1 MEEIFKL
8 FENIS
13 SFDLIYLVFTLLS
26 GIWAKDKKIYI
37 SADLEGVVGAVTGE
51 QLGPG
56 GFEYNRFREFM
67 TGEVN
72 AAIKAARA
80 AGATEILVA
89 DSHGNGQNLLIEK
102 LPKDVKLIRSW
113 PRPLGM
119 MEGIDSS
126 FDGVIFTGYHSSTD
140 NMEGVRAH
148 TFSSARLTSVKVNG
162 KVMSEGSW
170 NAAVAGEFGVPVIM
184 IAGDDAAVNEVKA
197 LIGNAEG
204 AIVKES
210 ISFHSAKSLH
220 PDAAYDLIAEKTS
233 YAVKNIKKYKPYK
246 IKGPLTVSVSF
257 KHYQPSQILSYLK
270 MFKRTDSH
278 TIEFKAKNMIEASHI
293 MRVVTGYKGGSTT
306 P

>member
-1 MEEIFKL
+1 MKH
-8 FENIS
+8 
-13 SFDLIYLVFTLLS
+13 LIKCILTLCAIASLWS
-26 GIWAKDKKIYI
+26 QEKKIFI

-67 TGEVN
+67 TAEVN
-72 AAIKAARA
+72 AAIEAAKS

-126 FDGVIFTGYHSSTD
+126 FDGVIFTGYHASTD
-140 NMEGVRAH
+140 NVEGVRAH
-148 TFSSARLTSVKVNG
+148 TFSSARLTSLKVNG
-162 KVMSEGSW
+162 KVMTEGSW

-184 IAGDDAAVNEVKA
+184 ISGDDAAVNEVKSV
-197 LIGNAEG
+197 IGNAEG

-220 PDAAYDLIAEKTS
+220 PEAAYDLIAEKTS

-246 IKGPLTVSVSF
+246 IKGPATVSIRF

-293 MRVVTGYKGGSTT
+293 MRVVTGYMGGSTT

>member
-1 MEEIFKL
+1 MKIIFKWLLILSLVNGL
-8 FENIS
+8 FS
-13 SFDLIYLVFTLLS
+13 Q
-26 GIWAKDKKIYI
+26 GKKIFI

-51 QLGPG
+51 QLSPG

-67 TGEVN
+67 TAEVN
-72 AAIKAARA
+72 AAIQAAKA

-89 DSHGNGQNLLIEK
+89 DSHGNGQNLLIER

-119 MEGIDSS
+119 MEGIDDS
-126 FDGVIFTGYHSSTD
+126 FDGVIFTGYHAST
-140 NMEGVRAH
+140 NNVEGVRAH
-148 TFSSARLTSVKVNG
+148 TFSSAHLTSLKVNG
-162 KVMSEGSW
+162 KIMTEGSW

-184 IAGDDAAVNEVKA
+184 ISGDDAAVSEVKS

-204 AIVKES
+204 AIVKEN

-220 PDAAYDLIAEKTS
+220 PEAAYDLIAEKTL

-246 IKGPLTVSVSF
+246 IKGPVTVSVTF
-257 KHYQPSQILSYLK
+257 KNYQPSQILSYLK
-270 MFKRTDSH
+270 MFKRINSH
-278 TIEFKAKNMIEASHI
+278 TIEFKAKDMIEASHI
-293 MRVVTGYKGGSTT
+293 IRVVLDYKGGSTI

>member
-1 MEEIFKL
+1 MKSILTICFFSITIAL
-8 FENIS
+8 
-13 SFDLIYLVFTLLS
+13 
-26 GIWAKDKKIYI
+26 GQGKKIFI

-51 QLGPG
+51 QLSPN

-67 TGEVN
+67 TAEVN
-72 AAIKAARA
+72 AAIHAARA
-80 AGATEILVA
+80 AGGTEILIA

-102 LPKDVKLIRSW
+102 LPKDVKIIRSW

-119 MEGIDSS
+119 MEGIASS

-148 TFSSARLTSVKVNG
+148 TFSSARLTSLKVNG
-162 KVMSEGSW
+162 KVMTEGSW

-184 IAGDDAAVNEVKA
+184 VAGDDAAVNEVKA

-220 PDAAYDLIAEKTS
+220 PEAAYDLIKEKTS

-246 IKGPLTVSVSF
+246 IKGPVTVSVSF
-257 KHYQPSQILSYLK
+257 KHYQPSQILAYLP
-270 MFKRTDSH
+270 MFIRTDSH
-278 TIEFKAKNMIEASHI
+278 TIEFKAKNMVEASHI
-293 MRVVTGYKGGSTT
+293 MRVVTGYKGGSST

>member
-1 MEEIFKL
+1 MIKWIL
-8 FENIS
+8 A
-13 SFDLIYLVFTLLS
+13 VTLLT

-67 TGEVN
+67 TAEVN
-72 AAIKAARA
+72 AAITAARA

-126 FDGVIFTGYHSSTD
+126 FDGVIFTGYHASTD
-140 NMEGVRAH
+140 NLEGVRAH
-148 TFSSARLTSVKVNG
+148 TFSSARLTSVKING
-162 KVMSEGSW
+162 KVMTEGSW

-220 PDAAYDLIAEKTS
+220 PEAAYDLIAEKTS

-257 KHYQPSQILSYLK
+257 KNYQPSQILSYLK

>member
-1 MEEIFKL
+1 MKQQIKY
-8 FENIS
+8 I
-13 SFDLIYLVFTLLS
+13 LVFTLLS

-67 TGEVN
+67 TGEFN

-233 YAVKNIKKYKPYK
+233 YAVKNIIKYKPYK

>member
-1 MEEIFKL
+1 MRYKSIILNL
-8 FENIS
+8 FLIS
-13 SFDLIYLVFTLLS
+13 GLIIAQ
-26 GIWAKDKKIYI
+26 GKKIYI

-72 AAIKAARA
+72 AAIQAARA

-102 LPKDVKLIRSW
+102 LPKDIKVIRSW

-119 MEGIDSS
+119 MEGIDKS

-140 NMEGVRAH
+140 NPKGVRAH

-170 NAAVAGEFGVPVIM
+170 NAAIAGEFGVPVIVV
-184 IAGDDAAVNEVKA
+184 AGDDAAVDEVTS

-204 AIVKES
+204 AVVKES

-220 PDAAYDLIAEKTS
+220 PEAAYDLIAEKTS
-233 YAVKNIKKYKPYK
+233 IAVKNIKKYKPYK
-246 IKGPLTVSVSF
+246 IRGPITVSVSF
-257 KHYQPSQILSYLK
+257 KHYQPSQILSYVK

-278 TIEFKAKNMIEASHI
+278 TIEFKAKDMIEASYI
-293 MRVVTGYKGGSTT
+293 MRMITSYKGGSTS

>member
-1 MEEIFKL
+1 MIKWILIFTFL
-8 FENIS
+8 AGV
-13 SFDLIYLVFTLLS
+13 Y
-26 GIWAKDKKIYI
+26 AKDKKIFI

-67 TGEVN
+67 TAEVN

-140 NMEGVRAH
+140 NLEGVRAH
-148 TFSSARLTSVKVNG
+148 TFSSARLTSVKING

-184 IAGDDAAVNEVKA
+184 VAGDDAAVKEVKA

>member
-1 MEEIFKL
+1 MIKWIL
-8 FENIS
+8 A
-13 SFDLIYLVFTLLS
+13 VTLLT

-67 TGEVN
+67 TAEVN
-72 AAIKAARA
+72 AAITAARA

-126 FDGVIFTGYHSSTD
+126 FDGVIFTGYHASTD
-140 NMEGVRAH
+140 NPEGVRAH
-148 TFSSARLTSVKVNG
+148 TFSSARLTSVKING
-162 KVMSEGSW
+162 KVMTEGSW

-220 PDAAYDLIAEKTS
+220 PEAAYDLIAEKTS

-246 IKGPLTVSVSF
+246 IKGSLTVSVSF

-270 MFKRTDSH
+270 MFKRTNSH

>member
-1 MEEIFKL
+1 MKQQIKY
-8 FENIS
+8 I
-13 SFDLIYLVFTLLS
+13 LVFTLLS

-140 NMEGVRAH
+140 NMDGVRAH

>member
-1 MEEIFKL
+1 MKSIL
-8 FENIS
+8 
-13 SFDLIYLVFTLLS
+13 TLCFFSITIAL
-26 GIWAKDKKIYI
+26 GQGKKIFI
-37 SADLEGVVGAVTGE
+37 SADLEGVVGAVTSE
-51 QLGPG
+51 QLGPN

-67 TGEVN
+67 TAEVN
-72 AAIKAARA
+72 AAINAARA
-80 AGATEILVA
+80 AGATEILIA

-119 MEGIDSS
+119 MEGVDSS
-126 FDGVIFTGYHSSTD
+126 FDGVIFTGYHASTD

-148 TFSSARLTSVKVNG
+148 TFSSASFTSIKVNG
-162 KVMSEGSW
+162 KVMTEGSW

-184 IAGDDAAVNEVKA
+184 VAGDDTAVNEVKA

-220 PDAAYDLIAEKTS
+220 PEAAYDLITEKTS

-246 IKGPLTVSVSF
+246 IKGPVTVSVSF
-257 KHYQPSQILSYLK
+257 KHYQPSQILAYLP

-278 TIEFKAKNMIEASHI
+278 TIEFKAKNMVEASHI
-293 MRVVTGYKGGSTT
+293 MRVVTGYKGGSST

>member
-1 MEEIFKL
+1 MKH
-8 FENIS
+8 
-13 SFDLIYLVFTLLS
+13 LIKCILTLCAIASLWS
-26 GIWAKDKKIYI
+26 QEKKIFI

-67 TGEVN
+67 TAEVN
-72 AAIKAARA
+72 AAIEAAKS

-126 FDGVIFTGYHSSTD
+126 FDGVIFTGYHASTD
-140 NMEGVRAH
+140 NVEGVRAH
-148 TFSSARLTSVKVNG
+148 TFSSARLTSLKVNG
-162 KVMSEGSW
+162 KVMTEGSW

-184 IAGDDAAVNEVKA
+184 ISGDDAAVNEVKSV
-197 LIGNAEG
+197 IGNAEG

-220 PDAAYDLIAEKTS
+220 PEAAYDLIAEKTS

-246 IKGPLTVSVSF
+246 IKGPVTVSISF

-293 MRVVTGYKGGSTT
+293 MRVVTGYMGGSTT

>member
-1 MEEIFKL
+1 MKQMIKWIL
-8 FENIS
+8 A
-13 SFDLIYLVFTLLS
+13 VTLLT

-67 TGEVN
+67 TAEVN
-72 AAIKAARA
+72 AAITAARA

-126 FDGVIFTGYHSSTD
+126 FDGVIFTGYHASTD
-140 NMEGVRAH
+140 NTEGVRAH
-148 TFSSARLTSVKVNG
+148 TFSSARLTSVKING
-162 KVMSEGSW
+162 KVMTEGSW

-220 PDAAYDLIAEKTS
+220 PEAAYDLIAEKTS

>member
-1 MEEIFKL
+1 MKHLTKWIL
-8 FENIS
+8 
-13 SFDLIYLVFTLLS
+13 TLSIITGLWS
-26 GIWAKDKKIYI
+26 QDKKIFI

-67 TGEVN
+67 TAEVN
-72 AAIKAARA
+72 AAIEAAKS

-126 FDGVIFTGYHSSTD
+126 FDGVIFTGYHASTD
-140 NMEGVRAH
+140 NKEGVRAH
-148 TFSSARLTSVKVNG
+148 TFSSARLTSLKVNG
-162 KVMSEGSW
+162 KVMTEGSW

-184 IAGDDAAVNEVKA
+184 ISGDDAAVNEVKSV
-197 LIGNAEG
+197 IGNAEG

-220 PDAAYDLIAEKTS
+220 PEAAYDLIAEKTS

-246 IKGPLTVSVSF
+246 IKGPVTVSVSF

-278 TIEFKAKNMIEASHI
+278 TIEFKAKDMIEASYI
-293 MRVVTGYKGGSTT
+293 MRVVTSYKGGATI